1 MTNEKPKKKS
11 RLRNAE
17 YYDMQEVL
25 DGLYEDSQKGC
36 TFQSLIPLIV
46 CEENIKLAY
55 RNIKRNS
62 GSKTAGTDGA
72 TIKDLEKWKTE
83 NLIKHIQEIQLLST
97 AIRTQGRNTESKRKN
112 ATAWNTYH
120 NGQVNTAMYI
130 SSLRTDNGS
139 KIPRTEQW
147 L

>member
-46 CEENIKLAY
+46 CEENIKLAD
-55 RNIKRNS
+55 RNIKRNT

-72 TIKDLEKWKTE
+72 TIKDLKK
-83 NLIKHIQEIQLLST
+83 
-97 AIRTQGRNTESKRKN
+97 
-112 ATAWNTYH
+112 
-120 NGQVNTAMYI
+120 
-130 SSLRTDNGS
+130 
-139 KIPRTEQW
+139 
-147 L
+147 